1 MYKAY
6 NLIVPEKT
14 LDQDFTKVPTK
25 LTDDSRVRVR
35 KNIKDFF
42 DNETID
48 ATALEQEWFGPTQ
61 PHIFLSHSH
70 KDAALAAVLAEM
82 FSKFLGISCFIDS
95 FVWGYA
101 DDLLDQIDHNF
112 CKSESG
118 STFDYAKRN
127 RSTSHVHT
135 MLSAALAKMM
145 DRAECVIFL
154 NTPNSIV
161 TKDFIAGGEA
171 TTASPWIYNELLL
184 TRLLPSKVPERALNE
199 GLYKSEAIAREQFPT
214 FEFTV
219 AMDHL
224 TDLAM
229 SDIETWLDCGRKGT
243 DALDVLYQTHR

>member
-14 LDQDFTKVPTK
+14 FDQYFSTVSTT
-25 LTDDSRVRVR
+25 LTDQNRRRVR

-42 DNETID
+42 DNEKID
-48 ATALEQEWFGPTQ
+48 AAALEQEWFGPTEPQ
-61 PHIFLSHSH
+61 IFLSHSH
-70 KDAALAAVLAEM
+70 KDAAFAAALAEE
-82 FSKFLGISCFIDS
+82 FSAHLDVSCFIDS
-95 FVWGYA
+95 FVWGYS
-101 DDLLDQIDHNF
+101 DELLDQIDRNF

-118 STFDYAKRN
+118 ATFDYAKRN

-135 MLSAALAKMM
+135 MLSAALAKMI

-161 TKDFIAGGEA
+161 TKDFIAGGQA

-184 TRLLPSKVPERALNE
+184 TKLLPSKVPDRALNE
-199 GLYKSEAIAREQFPT
+199 GLYKSAVIAREHFPT

-224 TDLAM
+224 TNLAM
-229 SDIETWLDCGRKGT
+229 SDIDTWLTCGRKGT
-243 DALDVLYQTHR
+243 DALDALYHAHR